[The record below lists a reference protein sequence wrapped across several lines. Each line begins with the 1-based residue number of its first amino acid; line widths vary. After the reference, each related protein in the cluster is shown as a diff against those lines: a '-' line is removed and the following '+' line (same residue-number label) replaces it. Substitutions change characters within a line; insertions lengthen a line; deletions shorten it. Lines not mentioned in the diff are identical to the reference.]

1 MSIHTLIYNTINA
14 QEQDFGFPVATE
26 NSYQQYWLK
35 FATENDL
42 LWLKLLNGIKI
53 EKVYF
58 DQVKD
63 ELLIFQ
69 EFLEQKNDPYY
80 TEYQPYLLSRVK
92 LFIEKLDEL
101 RLFRDDIILWV
112 G

>member
-1 MSIHTLIYNTINA
+1 MSIHALIYNPINA
-14 QEQDFGFPVATE
+14 QEQDFGFPIATE
-26 NSYQQYWLK
+26 NAYQKYWLK
-35 FATENDL
+35 FAIENDL
-42 LWLKLLNGIKI
+42 LWIKLLNGIKI

-58 DQVKD
+58 DKVKD

>member
-1 MSIHTLIYNTINA
+1 MSIYALIYNPINA
-14 QEQDFGFPVATE
+14 QEQDFGFPVASE
-26 NSYQQYWLK
+26 NIYQQYWLK
-35 FATENDL
+35 FATENNL
-42 LWLKLLNGIKI
+42 LWLKILNGIEI

-58 DQVKD
+58 DKVKD

-69 EFLEQKNDPYY
+69 EFVEQNNDPYY